1 MTKSFYI
8 KFSLRGALGQKNKKN
23 GTKLFSPYY
32 IIGLI
37 CQMTMYKNFDLFT

>member
-8 KFSLRGALGQKNKKN
+8 KFSLRGALGQKTRNTEQICFHLN
-23 GTKLFSPYY
+23 Y